1 MACPHASGVAAL
13 LRAVHPDWSPAMIKS
28 AIMTTATET
37 DNTNNPI
44 TAAGEGNAT
53 VASPLDMGSGHVD
66 PNAAMDPGLVFDAGP
81 EDFVALLCAAN
92 YTNAQIMAITRSSTA
107 YNCSS
112 ASSDVNYPSFVAIF
126 GANATSGDMRF
137 KRTVTNVGAATA
149 VYRAAWVS
157 PSNVEVAVSPG
168 TLKFSTVGQTA
179 TFEVVIKLSAPTGGE
194 PAFGAVVWA
203 DVSGKYRVRTP
214 YVVL

>member
-1 MACPHASGVAAL
+1 
-13 LRAVHPDWSPAMIKS
+13 MIKS

-126 GANATSGDMRF
+126 GANATSGVMRF
-137 KRTVTNVGAATA
+137 KRTVTKGCYRGVPCGLGVAEQRRGGRVAGDAEVQHGGADSDVRGGQAHGA
-149 VYRAAWVS
+149 YRRRACFRGHS
-157 PSNVEVAVSPG
+157 
-168 TLKFSTVGQTA
+168 LGQ
-179 TFEVVIKLSAPTGGE
+179 
-194 PAFGAVVWA
+194 
-203 DVSGKYRVRTP
+203 R
-214 YVVL
+214 